1 MATDTPPANTPAQA
15 ILSGQVMFYAKPEP
29 LDPVQHAR
37 LGMNRTD
44 RPYSFAAH
52 QHFVP
57 LHVGEF
63 GFAGVCYPVIFSG
76 AEYTPIAVMGLT
88 AGSNL
93 FIQEDGLLRPGY
105 YAPSFLRRYPFVG
118 ARDDASDRVIV
129 CIDRASSL
137 WIDGPADVNLFEGG
151 EPSEFTKSC
160 IEFCGRYDA
169 DRAVTDGFIKQLR
182 DLDLFEPKQTTF
194 TPQLPDGSPGEPQ
207 VVAEYSAVSRDKL
220 NALPVEAIMG
230 LRANGALQ
238 QIYAHLTSLHG
249 WDKLLA
255 ETMAIAAAAQ
265 PVAANA

>member
-1 MATDTPPANTPAQA
+1 MATDTPPAGGQAQ
-15 ILSGQVMFYAKPEP
+15 LSGQVMFYQQPEP
-29 LDPVQHAR
+29 LDPIRHAN

-63 GFAGVCYPVIFSG
+63 GFAAVCYPIIFAG
-76 AEYTPIAVMGLT
+76 AELMPMAVMGLQ

-93 FIQEDGLLRPGY
+93 FISEDGALRPGY

-118 ARDDASDRVIV
+118 ARDDTAGRVVV

-137 WIDGPADVNLFEGG
+137 WIENDAEVKLFENG
-151 EPSEFTKSC
+151 EATDFTKSC
-160 IEFCGRYDA
+160 VDFCGRFDA
-169 DRAVTDGFIKQLR
+169 DRSVTDTFAKQIKDM
-182 DLDLFEPKQTTF
+182 DLLETNQTKY
-194 TPQLPDGSPGEPQ
+194 TPVLPDGSPGEPQ
-207 VVAEYSAVSRDKL
+207 LVAEYFAVSRDKL
-220 NALPVEAIMG
+220 LALPLAQIDV
-230 LRANGALQ
+230 LRSNGALM

-255 ETMAIAAAAQ
+255 ETLAIAAAAA
-265 PVAANA
+265 PIAANA

>member
-1 MATDTPPANTPAQA
+1 MATDTPPTAAQA
-15 ILSGQVMFYAKPEP
+15 VLSGQVMFYSKPEP
-29 LDPVQHAR
+29 LDPVRHAN

-63 GFAGVCYPVIFSG
+63 GFAAVCYPVIFAG
-76 AEYTPIAVMGLT
+76 PEMNPMAVMGLQSGT
-88 AGSNL
+88 NL
-93 FIQEDGLLRPGY
+93 FVGEDGALRAGY

-118 ARDDASDRVIV
+118 ARDDTAGRVIV

-137 WIDGPADVNLFEGG
+137 WIENDGDVKLFENGQ
-151 EPSEFTKSC
+151 PTDFTKSC
-160 IEFCGRYDA
+160 IDFCGRFDA
-169 DRAVTDGFIKQLR
+169 DRFITDGFVKQLR
-182 DLDLFEPKQTTF
+182 DLDLFETKQTMY
-194 TPQLPDGSPGEPQ
+194 TPMLTDGTQGEPQ

-220 NALPVEAIMG
+220 NALSLEQIMG
-230 LRANGALQ
+230 LRDNGALM

-255 ETMAIAAAAQ
+255 ETLAIANAT

>member
-15 ILSGQVMFYAKPEP
+15 VLSGQVMFYVQPEP
-29 LDPVQHAR
+29 LDPVRHGK

-44 RPYSFAAH
+44 RPYSFAAR

-63 GFAGVCYPVIFSG
+63 GLAAVCYPIIFSG
-76 AEYTPIAVMGLT
+76 TDFTPLAVMGLT

-93 FIQEDGLLRPGY
+93 FIQDDGLLRPGY

-118 ARDDASDRVIV
+118 ARDEGSDRVIV

-137 WIDGPADVNLFEGG
+137 WIEGDADVRLFEAGQ
-151 EPSEFTKSC
+151 PTDFTKSC
-160 IEFCGRYDA
+160 VDFCGRYDA
-169 DRAVTDGFIKQLR
+169 DRSITDGFIKQLR
-182 DLDLFEPKQTTF
+182 DLDLFETKQTMY
-194 TPQLPDGSPGEPQ
+194 TPQLPDGTPGEPQ

-220 NALPVEAIMG
+220 LTLPTDDLLS

-238 QIYAHLTSLHG
+238 QIYAHIASLNG

-255 ETMAIAAAAQ
+255 ETLALAAAA
-265 PVAANA
+265 PAVANA